1 MKSLKLDHAYVAI
14 AVVASIAST
23 SGANASEAANSPAVL
38 SVTWF
43 VEGQPPAT
51 TNTQMSSIKACLLA
65 KAHAEAAGEQ
75 ARNERIRLNE
85 QDKADVLEGR
95 VSKADEKGYWQEA
108 PGVYAVDKDGQ
119 PLKPRPPKKW
129 VVTELSSEAKRKLK
143 GVTPPQLSAFCI
155 QQ

>member
-1 MKSLKLDHAYVAI
+1 MKTPRLNLVVI
-14 AVVASIAST
+14 AGLLASI
-23 SGANASEAANSPAVL
+23 SGVNAGDVADKPAVL

-51 TNTQMSSIKACLLA
+51 TNTPMSSLKACLLA

-75 ARNERIRLNE
+75 AHNERIRLNE

-108 PGVYAVDKDGQ
+108 PGVYAVDKEGQ

-143 GVTPPQLSAFCI
+143 GVAPPQLSAFCI
-155 QQ
+155 EQ

>member
-1 MKSLKLDHAYVAI
+1 MKLDHAFVVI
-14 AVVASIAST
+14 AVVALIAGT
-23 SGANASEAANSPAVL
+23 SRANASETTDGPAVL

-51 TNTQMSSIKACLLA
+51 TNTQMSGMKTCFLA

-85 QDKADVLEGR
+85 QERADVLEGR